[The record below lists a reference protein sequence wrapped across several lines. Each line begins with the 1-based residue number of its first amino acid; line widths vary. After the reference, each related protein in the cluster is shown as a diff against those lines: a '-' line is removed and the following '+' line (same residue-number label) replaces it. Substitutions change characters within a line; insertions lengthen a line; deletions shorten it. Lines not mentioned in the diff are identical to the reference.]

1 MSGKIVALLQVP
13 TNQHDLDWLKQGLQ
27 AAIELE
33 LATLPPYLCGLC
45 SIKSQERPVFDLIES
60 VALEEM
66 LHMGLVCNM
75 LMAIGGTPQIASGY

>member
-1 MSGKIVALLQVP
+1 
-13 TNQHDLDWLKQGLQ
+13 
-27 AAIELE
+27 
-33 LATLPPYLCGLC
+33 LC